1 MSYDICG
8 IGSVCLIGGIAKS
21 MKKQSFKKGDKVRII
36 NPQIFIR
43 CGYPET
49 IESAGEK
56 MEKWFKEKY
65 GKSLESHLLEF
76 FPFLSDPLISEYKI
90 ILEESS
96 FDFDKIK
103 ESFYR
108 AYLKNEL
115 NFGGRERRVYT
126 KYEPQLEGKICKI
139 ISEKP
144 MIKKSGNYVHSSG
157 GRGPDDDYEPAYL
170 RDVKTHVFYEV
181 VSYELNPFFS
191 EWVERENLE
200 KCLTK
205 SELSSTVTITI

>member
-1 MSYDICG
+1 
-8 IGSVCLIGGIAKS
+8 
-21 MKKQSFKKGDKVRII
+21 MKKQSFRKGDKVKII
-36 NPQIFIR
+36 NPQIFVR

-56 MEKWFKEKY
+56 MEEWFKEKY

-90 ILEESS
+90 ILKESS

-115 NFGGRERRVYT
+115 NFGGRERMVYT
-126 KYEPQLEGKICKI
+126 KHEPQLEGKICKI
-139 ISEKP
+139 ISKKP
-144 MIKKSGNYVHSSG
+144 MIKKSGIYVHSSG
-157 GRGPDDDYEPAYL
+157 GCGPDDDYEPAYL
-170 RDVKTHVFYEV
+170 GNVKTHVFYEIAPIGE
-181 VSYELNPFFS
+181 YQRDR
-191 EWVERENLE
+191 WIERENLE
-200 KCLTK
+200 KMLD
-205 SELSSTVTITI
+205 